1 MADFRKWF
9 LAFAV
14 LALLSSFAVPASA
27 QITPALQCVANAGVP
42 PTVRAE
48 GLTELVGDVVLNCNG
63 GTPTPFGQVVPQAN
77 VTIFLS
83 TNITS
88 RLTASPFSEAL
99 LMIDEPHSPSNPTC
113 RCSFAIP
120 AT

>member
-27 QITPALQCVANAGVP
+27 QIVPALQCVANAGVP

-48 GLTELVGDVVLNCNG
+48 GLSELVGDLVLNCTG
-63 GTPTPFGQVVPQAN
+63 GVPTLATSVVPQAN

-83 TNITS
+83 TNITKVGS
-88 RLTASPFSEAL
+88 
-99 LMIDEPHSPSNPTC
+99 
-113 RCSFAIP
+113 
-120 AT
+120 